1 MGWKGAVIKNVLMWG
16 LPVLGIAAVTKTKVG
31 GGPTHDPDNPRARDG
46 APRPS
51 GEHDTADT
59 LHRCESLW
67 PNACTAKDV
76 SDWVWTYYQHG
87 ILPMQKVAQSL
98 QTQNPDNTAANL
110 LVAQAK
116 GISDAFWQMNPGWVH
131 PAPGQPTP
139 QVAVA
144 PGNEMAVIQQIQTHI
159 DGAIALR
166 KEMVSLFGKLNP
178 GMTPDGASP
187 ADIAQQKK
195 DDEVGAGTYAAAG
208 AVVGLGIALAFV
220 VATNKSKQRPGG

>member
-1 MGWKGAVIKNVLMWG
+1 
-16 LPVLGIAAVTKTKVG
+16 
-31 GGPTHDPDNPRARDG
+31 
-46 APRPS
+46 
-51 GEHDTADT
+51 
-59 LHRCESLW
+59 
-67 PNACTAKDV
+67 
-76 SDWVWTYYQHG
+76 
-87 ILPMQKVAQSL
+87 MQKVAQSL

-116 GISDAFWQMNPGWVH
+116 GISDAFLQAYPGWVL
-131 PAPGQPTP
+131 PALSDKLPP
-139 QVAVA
+139 QVPVA
-144 PGNEMAVIQQIQTHI
+144 PGNEMARIQEIQTHI

-187 ADIAQQKK
+187 ADIAQQKE
-195 DDEVGAGTYAAAG
+195 DDEVGVGTYAAAG